1 MVLQFFNKIKRGSGT
16 IGIPI
21 LFSVV
26 IFTVWE
32 LLVFL
37 LEIPEYLLPPPS
49 TIFNELGT
57 NFSILLGHMAMT
69 MLAAI
74 SGYLLANGIGFCA
87 GVIFAHSKTIE
98 KGIYP
103 YAIALKTTPVIAMA
117 PLLVLW
123 FGTDLESK
131 IATAAL
137 ICFFPIIVNS
147 VKGLTS
153 VDRDSLDLFKS
164 YSASKWQ
171 IFIKLRLRT
180 SLPYVFSAL
189 KISTGLSV
197 VGAVVGE
204 FVGANVGIGY
214 LILVSSYHLE
224 TSTMFAAIMMSALGG
239 VTFFT
244 IVSLIEK
251 KVIFWQ
257 KALETG

>member
-1 MVLQFFNKIKRGSGT
+1 MVLQLFKKIKKGSGT
-16 IGIPI
+16 IVIPI

-69 MLAAI
+69 MLAAV

-224 TSTMFAAIMMSALGG
+224 TATMFAAIMMSALGG

-257 KALETG
+257 RALETS